1 VITFLSPLFLVGA
14 AAAVVPIVLHLLGRR
29 AEQRVRFAAVM
40 FLKTA
45 PVEHT
50 SRRRLREWL
59 LLTLRVTA
67 LVLLALA
74 FSRPFFRAASARG
87 AAGTTVLVLDT
98 SFSMSAPGRFD
109 RAKALAKDAARNA
122 TSGDDV
128 ALVTFSD
135 QAAVV
140 VRPTLDRAAAVASID
155 AAASGFGSTRYRV
168 GLNAAGSLVA
178 GRRGTIVVVTDLQ
191 ESGWDAGEHASV
203 PEGTRVE
210 IRDVGALPENL
221 AITSLRV
228 DSDRVVATIRN
239 TGSRSRQVR
248 AHLNIAGR
256 KAAETSVTVEA
267 RGSADA
273 VLSNIG
279 AHVAVPATDG
289 GVVAV
294 TIDDPAGIQAD
305 NMRYALMSG
314 AATRPSV
321 LVATTSG
328 DLARDAFYLQQAL
341 VAGPE
346 GRNTPDVTGV
356 SAAKLSAWTG
366 DQVARQA
373 VVLLLSTRGLEPRG
387 RETLASYVA
396 AGGGLL
402 VAAGPDV
409 DGDVVADVLGAGAR
423 LQIASDRRGT
433 GVDRSSVAPPPWTL
447 APADLRH
454 PIFRAFGGELA
465 SLGLVTFRTAVRV
478 GGSSCQTLAKFTSGD
493 AALIDCTA
501 GDGHAIV
508 VASDLNN
515 QWNDFPLRA
524 SFVPFVHETVRYLS
538 TSRDRAGEYVV
549 GDVPAGVPPVP
560 GVVAVPSLRGANF
573 RPRRVVVNVDSRE
586 SDTSR
591 ISADEFQA
599 AVTQLKDAGA
609 TEARAGVD
617 EQESTQHLWQ
627 FLLASMIVTLAVE
640 GVVAARSA

>member
-1 VITFLSPLFLVGA
+1 MTFLSPLFLVGA
-14 AAAVVPIVLHLLGRR
+14 AAAVVPIVLHLLRR
-29 AEQRVRFAAVM
+29 RPEQRVRFAAVM
-40 FLKTA
+40 FLRTA

-74 FSRPFFRAASARG
+74 FARPFLRTASAG
-87 AAGTTVLVLDT
+87 AIGTTVVLLDT

-109 RAKALAKDAARNA
+109 RAKSLAKDAVRNA
-122 TSGDDV
+122 TSGYDV

-140 VRPTLDRAAAVASID
+140 VRPTPDRGAVAAAID
-155 AAASGFGSTRYRV
+155 AAASGFGATRYRA

-178 GRRGTIVVVTDLQ
+178 GLRCVIVVVTDLQ

-203 PEGTRVE
+203 PAGTRVE

-228 DSDRVVATIRN
+228 DSDRVIATIRN
-239 TGSRSRQVR
+239 SGSRGHQVR
-248 AHLNIAGR
+248 ARLRIAG
-256 KAAETSVTVEA
+256 KQAAEASVTVEA

-273 VLSNIG
+273 VFSDIG
-279 AHVAVPATDG
+279 ARVTVPATDG
-289 GVVAV
+289 GAAAV

-305 NMRYALMSG
+305 NVRYALISS
-314 AATRPSV
+314 ATTRPSV

-328 DLARDAFYLQQAL
+328 DLAREAFYLEQAL
-341 VAGPE
+341 AAGQS
-346 GRNTPDVTGV
+346 GRNAPDVTGV
-356 SAAKLSAWTG
+356 SAAKLSAWTRE
-366 DQVARQA
+366 QVARHA
-373 VVLLLSTRGLEPRG
+373 VVVLLSTRGLEPRG

-423 LQIASDRRGT
+423 LQIVADT
-433 GVDRSSVAPPPWTL
+433 GGARVDRSRAAVSWTL

-454 PIFRAFGGELA
+454 PIFRAFGAEVA
-465 SLGLVTFRTAVRV
+465 SLGLVTFRTAARIS
-478 GGSSCQTLAKFTSGD
+478 GSACQTLARFTSGD

-508 VASDLNN
+508 LASDLDNR
-515 QWNDFPLRA
+515 WNDFPLRS
-524 SFVPFVHETVRYLS
+524 SFVPLVHEMVRYLS
-538 TSRDRAGEYVV
+538 TPGDRAAEYVV

-560 GVVAVPSLRGANF
+560 GVVAAPSPRGANV
-573 RPRRVVVNVDSRE
+573 RSRKVVVNVDSRE
-586 SDTSR
+586 SDPSR
-591 ISADEFQA
+591 ISPDEFQA
-599 AVTQLKDAGA
+599 VVTQLRDGA
-609 TEARAGVD
+609 AQARAGVAA
-617 EQESTQHLWQ
+617 QESTQEIWP
-627 FLLASMIVTLAVE
+627 FLIGLMIAILAVE
-640 GVVAARSA
+640 GIVAARSA